1 MDAESRKR
9 IFVGTIFTA
18 SFGTAAGTI
27 VSYFNNKPLF
37 RNAFITGLNCG
48 IIGCTFF
55 CFRESFLLYQKKHN
69 PKLGLKD
76 YQTRDYDEFISSTLA
91 GGMTGG
97 IFNAIIEGSRQGI
110 IPGFVMF
117 SLLCGAGQY
126 CYTSLYNFR
135 QQLILK
141 EIRDKQLK
149 KSIPENAENENNKNN
164 KETDIFSWLATKN
177 WSPVRK
183 ITKEEYFRIRKERL
197 REKGID
203 TEDDE
208 DSNTNLKKSENE

>member
-9 IFVGTIFTA
+9 IFTGTIFTA
-18 SFGTAAGTI
+18 SFGAATGTI
-27 VSYFNNKPLF
+27 ASFLNNRPLF
-37 RNAFITGLNCG
+37 RNAFIAGLNCG

-76 YQTRDYDEFISSTLA
+76 YQTRNYDEFISSTLA
-91 GGMTGG
+91 GGMT
-97 IFNAIIEGSRQGI
+97 EGSRQGI
-110 IPGFVMF
+110 IPGFIVF

-126 CYTSLYNFR
+126 CYTSLYNLR
-135 QQLILK
+135 QQLILE

-149 KSIPENAENENNKNN
+149 KSLPENAESENNKNN
-164 KETDIFSWLATKN
+164 KDTGIFAWLATKN

-203 TEDDE
+203 MEDEE
-208 DSNTNLKKSENE
+208 DSNINFKKSEMND